1 MTIKIHMEIRE
12 VFFAKLKKWIKNVK
26 KVKE

>member
-12 VFFAKLKKWIKNVK
+12 VFFTKLKKWIKNVK